1 LRCPKLSIKGE
12 RIMNGGNPTEEFDW
26 VDAVFDAGI
35 MAGISFFATLAGAGV
50 SGLEGAKLIGS
61 ALISAGAT
69 FFTILA
75 LKRNLIKEAK

>member
-1 LRCPKLSIKGE
+1 MKIPKLSIRGE
-12 RIMNGGNPTEEFDW
+12 MVMNGGNPTKTFDW
-26 VDAVFDAGI
+26 ADAVYDAVI

-50 SGLEGAKLIGS
+50 SGLEGLKLIGS

-75 LKRNLIKEAK
+75 LKRNLIKEG